1 MTLGDPGW
9 FSEESLRERASV
21 VADVEAWAWGN
32 LGEIMHGLLNP
43 EPEPG
48 PPYTHTIVPPEPIGW
63 DEDGTPLYPEPG
75 PSATLNGEGT
85 RRSAPVLL
93 DMDEDRCPG
102 CGELIAD
109 VPAGHSWAVS
119 LETGAWSCRD
129 IDPEPGPAVTLTERP
144 LADVVAEAGSRP
156 PAQRIEIT
164 ADFCQCP
171 ACREGRCETVQPER
185 TGCYWPIEDAPA

>member
-1 MTLGDPGW
+1 MWPEG
-9 FSEESLRERASV
+9 A
-21 VADVEAWAWGN
+21 
-32 LGEIMHGLLNP
+32 GEFLNDLLNP
-43 EPEPG
+43 ASAPG
-48 PPYTHTIVPPEPIGW
+48 PPWTHTIVPPEPIGW
-63 DEDGTPLYPEPG
+63 DADGNPLYPEPG
-75 PSATLNGEGT
+75 PAATLNGEGT

-129 IDPEPGPAVTLTERP
+129 IEPEPGPAVTPTERP

-185 TGCYWPIEDAPA
+185 TGCYWPIEDAPGPSPAAS

>member
-63 DEDGTPLYPEPG
+63 DEDGTPVY
-75 PSATLNGEGT
+75 
-85 RRSAPVLL
+85 
-93 DMDEDRCPG
+93 
-102 CGELIAD
+102 
-109 VPAGHSWAVS
+109 
-119 LETGAWSCRD
+119 
-129 IDPEPGPAVTLTERP
+129 PEPGPAVTLTERP
-144 LADVVAEAGSRP
+144 LADVVAEAGFRP